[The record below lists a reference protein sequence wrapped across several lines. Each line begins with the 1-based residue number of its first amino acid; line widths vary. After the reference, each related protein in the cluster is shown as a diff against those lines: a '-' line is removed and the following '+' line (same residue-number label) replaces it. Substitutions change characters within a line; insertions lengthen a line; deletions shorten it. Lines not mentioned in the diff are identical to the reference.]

1 MIKVLV
7 ADDHYLVREG
17 LSHILDTQQDM
28 TCIGVAEDGIK
39 ALEKIKE
46 LKPDVAIIDVEMPGL
61 DGIETTRHIKNEY
74 PKVAVLV
81 LSAYDYEDYV
91 LACVQ
96 AGADGYVLKSHMPG
110 EGILDAIRMV
120 HRGST
125 VLDHYA
131 INLLLKAASRKQTKI
146 CGELGPREI
155 EVLELAAKGMTN
167 KEIGAQLCISDQ
179 TVGTHFVNIFR
190 KLQVRSRVEAVL
202 FAIDKG
208 WISGRRHDS

>member
-1 MIKVLV
+1 MIKVFV

-61 DGIETTRHIKNEY
+61 DGIETTRQIKNEH

-96 AGADGYVLKSHMPG
+96 AGADGYVLKSP
-110 EGILDAIRMV
+110 I
-120 HRGST
+120 
-125 VLDHYA
+125 
-131 INLLLKAASRKQTKI
+131 
-146 CGELGPREI
+146 
-155 EVLELAAKGMTN
+155 
-167 KEIGAQLCISDQ
+167 
-179 TVGTHFVNIFR
+179 
-190 KLQVRSRVEAVL
+190 
-202 FAIDKG
+202 
-208 WISGRRHDS
+208 